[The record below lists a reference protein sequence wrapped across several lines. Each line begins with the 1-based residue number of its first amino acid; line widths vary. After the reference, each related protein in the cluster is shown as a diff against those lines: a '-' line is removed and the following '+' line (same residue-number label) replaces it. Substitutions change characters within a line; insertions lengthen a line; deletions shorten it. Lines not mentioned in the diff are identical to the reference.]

1 MTQDQ
6 AAKLRLLIHDRHE
19 TAGESPRAANSV
31 VVYGAKGGVG
41 ATTVAL
47 NLAIALSAAGCEVE
61 LAPRD
66 QLDARSHSGPAGIA
80 LRGESHW
87 RRHLSLR
94 QAERDVA
101 FDAERDWLVVDGGA
115 WDAVYEPADLKHALV
130 IASPEPVAVL
140 AAYDALKELLAFGY
154 RPAVLFNRV
163 ADEPQARGMAERLRE
178 TARRML
184 GQTLETHWLAEDGAV
199 LAASLAGAP
208 VVLAHPGA
216 MFSRQLH
223 QFAER
228 WLATRSAQAA

>member
-19 TAGESPRAANSV
+19 TASEPTRAANSV

-41 ATTVAL
+41 ATTIAL
-47 NLAIALSAAGCEVE
+47 NLAIAMSTAGCEVE
-61 LAPRD
+61 LAPGN
-66 QLDARSHSGPAGIA
+66 QLAAPTYAGPGGIA
-80 LRGESHW
+80 LRGETHW
-87 RRHLSLR
+87 RQHLSLR
-94 QAERDVA
+94 RAESEEA

-115 WDAVYEPADLKHALV
+115 WDAVYEPAELRHAIV
-130 IASPEPVAVL
+130 IATAEPAAVL
-140 AAYDALKELLAFGY
+140 AAYDAIKELLTFGY

-163 ADEPQARGMAERLRE
+163 ADEPRARDMAERLRE

-184 GQTLETHWLAEDGAV
+184 GQTLETHWLAEDRAV
-199 LAASLAGAP
+199 HAASFAGAP
-208 VVLAHPGA
+208 AVLAHPGA

-228 WLATRSAQAA
+228 WLATRSARAA